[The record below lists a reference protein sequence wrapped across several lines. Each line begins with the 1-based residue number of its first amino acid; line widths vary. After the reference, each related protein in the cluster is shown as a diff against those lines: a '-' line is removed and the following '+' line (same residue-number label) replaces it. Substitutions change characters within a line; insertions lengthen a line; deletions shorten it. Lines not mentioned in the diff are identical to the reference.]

1 MSKNT
6 KTLSNIPCQRW
17 FRIIPPIIIVY
28 IVGFMDRTNISF
40 AIAGGMSKELGM
52 TASISGLAAGIF
64 FIGFLFLQVP
74 GGLLAERKSGKKLIT
89 YVVIVWGIIATLG
102 GFVHNVNQLLIVRFL
117 LGVSEGCVLPCLLT
131 MLSHWFPNE
140 EIGRANALCIMNVPI
155 ASIITGPLSGFILAS
170 YSWRYVFIIEGIL
183 SLSVLFVWLPMIS
196 DRPDDAKWIS
206 KEEKDY
212 INQKMLEQQ
221 ESVKGKISEKVG
233 FKDIFQSKNM
243 WKLVLLNLFYQTG
256 IYGFSLWLPTTLK
269 NLTNSGMAMV
279 GILSIFPYIGTIIG
293 LYVFANLS
301 DKSKNR
307 KKYIIIPI
315 LSFAL
320 CLYLSVL
327 FKQHMWVSFAFLVG
341 CGVFLQAAAGVFW
354 TIPPTLFSGDMAAA
368 SRGIINALGNL
379 GGFLGPYIVGW
390 FIQKYNYDFAI
401 YFLVCSLITAALIT
415 LSLPKKLGGTTKI
428 KNKESVLNV
437 KIS

>member
-1 MSKNT
+1 MSQNT

-74 GGLLAERKSGKKLIT
+74 GGLLAERKSGRKLIT

-102 GFVHNVNQLLIVRFL
+102 GFVHNVNQLLIIRFL

-212 INQKMLEQQ
+212 INHKMLEQQ

-233 FKDIFQSKNM
+233 FKDVFQSKNM

-415 LSLPKKLGGTTKI
+415 LTLPKNLCGTTKI
-428 KNKESVLNV
+428 NNQESVANAKV
-437 KIS
+437 